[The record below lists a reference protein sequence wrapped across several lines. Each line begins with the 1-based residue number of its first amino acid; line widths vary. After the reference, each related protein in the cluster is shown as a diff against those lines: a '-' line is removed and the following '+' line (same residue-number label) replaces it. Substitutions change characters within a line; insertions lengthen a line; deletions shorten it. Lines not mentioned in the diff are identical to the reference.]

1 MQRVQLDE
9 SLMGRRVKY
18 NGIVT
23 SFNSQYVFD
32 KMQTNRGSMDPEEFG
47 RVFIKSYGPHRRDRI
62 FQY

>member
-9 SLMGRRVKY
+9 SLIGRRVKY

-23 SFNSQYVFD
+23 SFNSQYVFVRYD
-32 KMQTNRGSMDPEEFG
+32 GDHHSKATIINDLE
-47 RVFIKSYGPHRRDRI
+47 